1 MTEEDGPRRVTR
13 YSVRP
18 PSRFVGKGA
27 DFRLWIQRV
36 ELYFREAD
44 VPRDKRGQE
53 LASLL
58 DDEPFRIVSQMGLLR
73 VDSGIDY
80 AAVKECL
87 EKQFAPSGLQLIG
100 VAKKISHGTARAGR
114 VADSIFGEAALS
126 FCNRI
131 WIRWTL
137 LLSWPVC
144 WSLLNRRSSFQTA
157 KVAAGVTETRDGSE
171 EGAQP
176 GSGYQD
182 LVAQVKSLS
191 HQLDTLRRGKQTG
204 PRSFRGPCWE
214 CGKPGHVRRNC
225 PQRRRDQTTRDRGDR
240 SVHFTSAVACTLTL
254 QGAVEGHP
262 TVMLVDTG
270 SSVTILHENIWKK
283 AVKGKKELKQATCPV
298 MAVNGESL
306 PLCGQAEV
314 TLQVGSY
321 SGVHKVLVVR
331 DMTQQCLLGT
341 DFLEQCHCVI
351 NMGTRTLT
359 MAVRLPVRLETDSDV
374 FKDGRGLFEPKPSDD
389 HSGLLVAHSVSYVSS
404 QGDTVIQLMNV
415 TSTPISVYAGE
426 KMSVLSELQEEISAN
441 AVKASGNGQPVAAR
455 NAIDKSIG
463 VLLLD
468 TEGLTTGEREKLR
481 SLLQT
486 LGDVISVGDGDLG
499 RTSVLRHKIDTGSAL
514 PIRQQSRRLPFHQRG
529 VVKDMIDGMLKQ
541 GIIEPSEGAWASP
554 IVLARKDGSFRFCVD
569 FRRVNDVTKKDV
581 HPLPRID
588 DALDSLAGA
597 KWFSTLDLACGYWQV
612 EMDPAD
618 KEKTSFTT
626 PFGLH
631 QFRVMPFG
639 LSNAPGTFQRLMS
652 LVLSGLCWSTCLVYL
667 DDIIIFS
674 QTVDEHLQRL
684 RDVLQRLKD
693 AGLKI
698 KPSKCQL
705 LRKSVLYLGHIVSE
719 KGVEVDPKK
728 TSCVH
733 SWQVPN
739 DRECLRKFLGF
750 ASYYRKFIP
759 SFAQI
764 ASPLHSLTEKAKP
777 WQWSQQ
783 CNEAFDQLKE
793 KLLSPPILSFP
804 QFDKVFVVDTDASQ
818 HGLGAVLSQEG
829 DHVIAY
835 ASWVLTKAERQY
847 CATRK
852 EIWEWC
858 GQFDALETEPQGQV
872 ARWLDILAEYDFSV
886 QHRPGLQH
894 SNADALSR
902 LPCKQCGLQ
911 TSTPPPGLPDAVKKG
926 GSGDGAALLQE
937 GSVCFLSVEDPKQ
950 LQDKDADLRQVI
962 LWLQHDD
969 FPPVLP
975 KDGSKCVQTLWSQ
988 KDHLVLD
995 WGVLYRRWEDV
1006 PGKGFNPHLQ
1016 LVIPR
1021 TSIQAVLKE
1030 FHDTPTWGHLGLRKT
1045 LEKEK
1050 TGAHGGNANAES
1062 GNGYIGA
1069 LTCDGKRKQDQHTR
1083 VDEVYPI
1090 LLNVN
1095 QYALDL
1101 RARLEGAYRLV
1112 RDHMGIQHL
1121 RQKTLY
1127 DRSSHGDPYKAGDLV
1142 WLHCPAVPRGKSPKL
1157 HCYWQGP
1164 YSVVKT
1170 LGDALFLIQHT
1181 GIPRGSVQ

>member
-1 MTEEDGPRRVTR
+1 MFKMPVHSSCHCQFNILCVLSQLGIGEKSVALDVRRLPSIDDRKKARAKADITGKAFATLERVFSRIVTGVLKMLLPAWHVPKQMIHIPIVNATEDIDDEAQLKDLPLEYVQEVLAKVGGKSSKAKMKRIMFQAKVDATEMKDEVVRLAVETEYSLYNVSHLAWLVKRGPATSCKWKDLEDICAMKSLVLKRDVSEMYKEYAENHKIRFPDLPHMKESFFYSDQMLRLQLLFQRSTVFSFLSYTYTLHVQKELSISMSLRKWDMTEEDGPRRVTR

-80 AAVKECL
+80 PAVKECL
-87 EKQFAPSGLQLIG
+87 EKQFAPSELQLEWQRKFHTGQQEQAESLI
-100 VAKKISHGTARAGR
+100 AFSARLR
-114 VADSIFGEAALS
+114 MLLKLLQQNLDTLDAAVELACRLES
-126 FCNRI
+126 VE
-131 WIRWTL
+131 
-137 LLSWPVC
+137 SAQ
-144 WSLLNRRSSFQTA
+144 SSFQTA
-157 KVAAGVTETRDGSE
+157 K
-171 EGAQP
+171 
-176 GSGYQD
+176 
-182 LVAQVKSLS
+182 
-191 HQLDTLRRGKQTG
+191 
-204 PRSFRGPCWE
+204 
-214 CGKPGHVRRNC
+214 
-225 PQRRRDQTTRDRGDR
+225 
-240 SVHFTSAVACTLTL
+240 
-254 QGAVEGHP
+254 GAVEGHP

-270 SSVTILHENIWKK
+270 SSVTILHKNIWKK

-331 DMTQQCLLGT
+331 DMTQQCLLVCMLERKWAY
-341 DFLEQCHCVI
+341 FLSC
-351 NMGTRTLT
+351 RKL
-359 MAVRLPVRLETDSDV
+359 
-374 FKDGRGLFEPKPSDD
+374 
-389 HSGLLVAHSVSYVSS
+389 
-404 QGDTVIQLMNV
+404 
-415 TSTPISVYAGE
+415 
-426 KMSVLSELQEEISAN
+426 
-441 AVKASGNGQPVAAR
+441 KASGNGQPVAAR

-463 VLLLD
+463 VLLSD
-468 TEGLTTGEREKLR
+468 TEGLTTGERD
-481 SLLQT
+481 LLQT

-554 IVLARKDGSFRFCVD
+554 IVLARK
-569 FRRVNDVTKKDV
+569 KDEADELGIV
-581 HPLPRID
+581 
-588 DALDSLAGA
+588 
-597 KWFSTLDLACGYWQV
+597 WFML
-612 EMDPAD
+612 
-618 KEKTSFTT
+618 
-626 PFGLH
+626 
-631 QFRVMPFG
+631 
-639 LSNAPGTFQRLMS
+639 
-652 LVLSGLCWSTCLVYL
+652 TCLVYL

-684 RDVLQRLKD
+684 RDVLQRFKD

-705 LRKSVLYLGHIVSE
+705 LRKSVLYLGHIE

-728 TSCVH
+728 TSCVR

-739 DRECLRKFLGF
+739 DRECLRKFLVITESLF
-750 ASYYRKFIP
+750 PVLPRSLP
-759 SFAQI
+759 
-764 ASPLHSLTEKAKP
+764 PLHSLTEKAKP

-783 CNEAFDQLKE
+783 CNEAFDHLRGA
-793 KLLSPPILSFP
+793 
-804 QFDKVFVVDTDASQ
+804 DTDASQ

-835 ASWVLTKAERQY
+835 ASRVLTKAERQY
-847 CATRK
+847 CAPEKRC
-852 EIWEWC
+852 WEWC
-858 GQFDALETEPQGQV
+858 GQFDALDRIFGAAGSLDHNSLQWLRNFKEPQGQV

-911 TSTPPPGLPDAVKKG
+911 TSTPLPGLPDAVKKG

-950 LQDKDADLRQVI
+950 LQDNNADLRQVI

-995 WGVLYRRWEDV
+995 HDGGVLYRRWEDV
-1006 PGKGFNPHLQ
+1006 PGKGHLQ

-1021 TSIQAVLKE
+1021 TSIQAAC
-1030 FHDTPTWGHLGLRKT
+1030 F
-1045 LEKEK
+1045 
-1050 TGAHGGNANAES
+1050 
-1062 GNGYIGA
+1062 
-1069 LTCDGKRKQDQHTR
+1069 
-1083 VDEVYPI
+1083 
-1090 LLNVN
+1090 
-1095 QYALDL
+1095 
-1101 RARLEGAYRLV
+1101 EG
-1112 RDHMGIQHL
+1112 I
-1121 RQKTLY
+1121 
-1127 DRSSHGDPYKAGDLV
+1127 S
-1142 WLHCPAVPRGKSPKL
+1142 
-1157 HCYWQGP
+1157 
-1164 YSVVKT
+1164 
-1170 LGDALFLIQHT
+1170 
-1181 GIPRGSVQ
+1181 

>member
-1 MTEEDGPRRVTR
+1 
-13 YSVRP
+13 
-18 PSRFVGKGA
+18 
-27 DFRLWIQRV
+27 
-36 ELYFREAD
+36 
-44 VPRDKRGQE
+44 
-53 LASLL
+53 
-58 DDEPFRIVSQMGLLR
+58 MGLLR

-87 EKQFAPSGLQLIG
+87 EKQFAPSGLQLEWQRKFHTGRQEQDESLI
-100 VAKKISHGTARAGR
+100 AFSARLRMLVDKAYP
-114 VADSIFGEAALS
+114 
-126 FCNRI
+126 
-131 WIRWTL
+131 
-137 LLSWPVC
+137 SWPAEERLELVRNQFIHGIL
-144 WSLLNRRSSFQTA
+144 SSSIQLKLLQQNLDTLDAAVELACRLESVESAQSSFQTA

-191 HQLDTLRRGKQTG
+191 HQLDTLRRGKQIG

-283 AVKGKKELKQATCPV
+283 AVKGKELKQATCRV

-331 DMTQQCLLGT
+331 DMTLQCLLGT
-341 DFLEQCHCVI
+341 DFREQCHCVI

-359 MAVRLPVRLETDSDV
+359 MAGVKQQVPLLGGVRGIACHVAVQETTVIPPFHQVRLPVRLETDSDV
-374 FKDGRGLFEPKPSDD
+374 FKDGRGLFEPKPIFSDD

-404 QGDTVIQLMNV
+404 QGDTVIQLNV

-426 KMSVLSELQEEISAN
+426 KVGVLSELQEEISAN

-463 VLLLD
+463 VLISD
-468 TEGLTTGEREKLR
+468 TEGLTTGERENLR

-554 IVLARKDGSFRFCVD
+554 IVLARKKDGSFRFCVD

-728 TSCVH
+728 TSCVR

-835 ASWVLTKAERQY
+835 ASRVLTKAERQY

-852 EIWEWC
+852 EM
-858 GQFDALETEPQGQV
+858 
-872 ARWLDILAEYDFSV
+872 
-886 QHRPGLQH
+886 
-894 SNADALSR
+894 
-902 LPCKQCGLQ
+902 
-911 TSTPPPGLPDAVKKG
+911 
-926 GSGDGAALLQE
+926 
-937 GSVCFLSVEDPKQ
+937 
-950 LQDKDADLRQVI
+950 
-962 LWLQHDD
+962 
-969 FPPVLP
+969 
-975 KDGSKCVQTLWSQ
+975 
-988 KDHLVLD
+988 
-995 WGVLYRRWEDV
+995 
-1006 PGKGFNPHLQ
+1006 
-1016 LVIPR
+1016 
-1021 TSIQAVLKE
+1021 
-1030 FHDTPTWGHLGLRKT
+1030 LGM
-1045 LEKEK
+1045 
-1050 TGAHGGNANAES
+1050 
-1062 GNGYIGA
+1062 
-1069 LTCDGKRKQDQHTR
+1069 DQHTR
-1083 VDEVYPI
+1083 VDGVYPI

-1170 LGDALFLIQHT
+1170 LGDALFLIQHRDS
-1181 GIPRGSVQ
+1181 PRKRTVVHFDRLKPCTVRSSEENVAPASNEKTRVPAGPRSVLNTNGELEGDRPHEEPEPLLVEVEIEGPRQAAEPHPVVIEPRRARPVRDRRKPDHYGHNIYDT

>member
-87 EKQFAPSGLQLIG
+87 EKQFAPSGLQLEWQRKFHTGRQEQDESLIMI
-100 VAKKISHGTARAGR
+100 AFSARLRMLVDKAYP
-114 VADSIFGEAALS
+114 
-126 FCNRI
+126 
-131 WIRWTL
+131 
-137 LLSWPVC
+137 SWPAEERLELVRNQFIHGIL
-144 WSLLNRRSSFQTA
+144 SSSIQLKLLQQNLDTLDAAVELACRLESVESAQSSFQTA

-283 AVKGKKELKQATCPV
+283 AVKGKELKQATCRV

-359 MAVRLPVRLETDSDV
+359 MAGVKQQVPLLGGVRGIACHVAVQETTVIPPFHQVRLPVRLETDSDV
-374 FKDGRGLFEPKPSDD
+374 FKDGRGLFEPKPVFSDD

-415 TSTPISVYAGE
+415 TSTPFSVYAGE
-426 KMSVLSELQEEISAN
+426 KVGVLSELQEEISAN

-463 VLLLD
+463 VLLSD

-514 PIRQQSRRLPFHQRG
+514 PIRQQSPF
-529 VVKDMIDGMLKQ
+529 I
-541 GIIEPSEGAWASP
+541 
-554 IVLARKDGSFRFCVD
+554 
-569 FRRVNDVTKKDV
+569 
-581 HPLPRID
+581 
-588 DALDSLAGA
+588 
-597 KWFSTLDLACGYWQV
+597 
-612 EMDPAD
+612 
-618 KEKTSFTT
+618 
-626 PFGLH
+626 
-631 QFRVMPFG
+631 
-639 LSNAPGTFQRLMS
+639 
-652 LVLSGLCWSTCLVYL
+652 
-667 DDIIIFS
+667 
-674 QTVDEHLQRL
+674 
-684 RDVLQRLKD
+684 
-693 AGLKI
+693 
-698 KPSKCQL
+698 
-705 LRKSVLYLGHIVSE
+705 SV
-719 KGVEVDPKK
+719 
-728 TSCVH
+728 
-733 SWQVPN
+733 
-739 DRECLRKFLGF
+739 
-750 ASYYRKFIP
+750 A
-759 SFAQI
+759 
-764 ASPLHSLTEKAKP
+764 
-777 WQWSQQ
+777 
-783 CNEAFDQLKE
+783 
-793 KLLSPPILSFP
+793 
-804 QFDKVFVVDTDASQ
+804 
-818 HGLGAVLSQEG
+818 
-829 DHVIAY
+829 
-835 ASWVLTKAERQY
+835 
-847 CATRK
+847 
-852 EIWEWC
+852 
-858 GQFDALETEPQGQV
+858 
-872 ARWLDILAEYDFSV
+872 
-886 QHRPGLQH
+886 
-894 SNADALSR
+894 
-902 LPCKQCGLQ
+902 
-911 TSTPPPGLPDAVKKG
+911 
-926 GSGDGAALLQE
+926 
-937 GSVCFLSVEDPKQ
+937 
-950 LQDKDADLRQVI
+950 
-962 LWLQHDD
+962 
-969 FPPVLP
+969 
-975 KDGSKCVQTLWSQ
+975 
-988 KDHLVLD
+988 
-995 WGVLYRRWEDV
+995 
-1006 PGKGFNPHLQ
+1006 
-1016 LVIPR
+1016 
-1021 TSIQAVLKE
+1021 
-1030 FHDTPTWGHLGLRKT
+1030 
-1045 LEKEK
+1045 
-1050 TGAHGGNANAES
+1050 
-1062 GNGYIGA
+1062 
-1069 LTCDGKRKQDQHTR
+1069 
-1083 VDEVYPI
+1083 
-1090 LLNVN
+1090 
-1095 QYALDL
+1095 
-1101 RARLEGAYRLV
+1101 
-1112 RDHMGIQHL
+1112 
-1121 RQKTLY
+1121 
-1127 DRSSHGDPYKAGDLV
+1127 
-1142 WLHCPAVPRGKSPKL
+1142 
-1157 HCYWQGP
+1157 
-1164 YSVVKT
+1164 
-1170 LGDALFLIQHT
+1170 
-1181 GIPRGSVQ
+1181 